1 MLPAARIEKERQVI
15 LTEYLEH
22 LNDIYSNLYFNSIEQ
37 IYPEL
42 EIDGN
47 ILGTV
52 DTINK
57 INIEDLIEYH
67 TENCIIPNQVL
78 VVRTCLSGYELNQLI
93 AQVFPMVRSKPMTY
107 HSMFPSF
114 NVNVFQNNMIRID
127 TTDIH
132 KGVGLLYS
140 VPLKS
145 SMRLPLQLLENI
157 LVSEQSDSLTDI
169 LRNQLGIIYGI
180 SSSINLYGMNSFF
193 SLVTTFKHSNDIET
207 VIEVIRNQFLQ
218 KVTEQQLDKVKM
230 SMLIDTYVTINSCS
244 GMIDSVLETSIFED
258 NVNFNKLYD
267 KMKSV
272 TVKIINSMLHLLA
285 NGNVYVLR
293 NSNG

>member
-1 MLPAARIEKERQVI
+1 MNRLDHYRLYLYGGLRVYYSYTTVQELSTVRLYSLGGHIYDKISGTAHFLEHMLFEGTKSFSKSFIQNDLVFLGCNDLNACTSHNYIAVYGSCFTNKLAKFLKLIYELINEPLLPAARIEKERQVI

-132 KGVGLLYS
+132 
-140 VPLKS
+140 
-145 SMRLPLQLLENI
+145 
-157 LVSEQSDSLTDI
+157 
-169 LRNQLGIIYGI
+169 
-180 SSSINLYGMNSFF
+180 
-193 SLVTTFKHSNDIET
+193 
-207 VIEVIRNQFLQ
+207 
-218 KVTEQQLDKVKM
+218 
-230 SMLIDTYVTINSCS
+230 
-244 GMIDSVLETSIFED
+244 
-258 NVNFNKLYD
+258 
-267 KMKSV
+267 
-272 TVKIINSMLHLLA
+272 
-285 NGNVYVLR
+285 
-293 NSNG
+293 